1 MYHKGLSAHY
11 FPTANSP
18 FPVLLVKSSVIG
30 GDTIIEEEQNH
41 NFVIEKFIQQK
52 VAQDLYKKYLNWTPK
67 VVFKNRPLIS
77 VDSLIED
84 NNPLYFQKDNYEKE
98 WLPDRP
104 FVNRIDKLI
113 TVDQESNDFSLVHLQ
128 TTTPLLS
135 ITYNN
140 KIEVIATTSETTYND
155 SSIFKNDVE
164 LNSFLKKSDVFFMV
178 FLISISLFAVIRI
191 FSFRYVLD
199 MFSSLMDS
207 HVARK
212 MLNDKNVRNIYVS
225 NILLV
230 IFWFNL
236 SLFVLILQE
245 HFGSYIVP
253 SNTFLSYLSNLGIIG
268 SIYLF
273 KILSINSIGFISG
286 DRHTSKEYLY
296 NVFLFNKSMALVLF
310 PFLLT
315 IPYVNPSIGNILI
328 YISIFVVGFL
338 YILRTFRGIRIM
350 FEKHYPFF
358 YLILYLCSL
367 EILPI
372 LILWRYLQTF

>member
-1 MYHKGLSAHY
+1 
-11 FPTANSP
+11 
-18 FPVLLVKSSVIG
+18 
-30 GDTIIEEEQNH
+30 
-41 NFVIEKFIQQK
+41 
-52 VAQDLYKKYLNWTPK
+52 
-67 VVFKNRPLIS
+67 
-77 VDSLIED
+77 
-84 NNPLYFQKDNYEKE
+84 
-98 WLPDRP
+98 
-104 FVNRIDKLI
+104 
-113 TVDQESNDFSLVHLQ
+113 
-128 TTTPLLS
+128 
-135 ITYNN
+135 
-140 KIEVIATTSETTYND
+140 
-155 SSIFKNDVE
+155 
-164 LNSFLKKSDVFFMV
+164 
-178 FLISISLFAVIRI
+178 
-191 FSFRYVLD
+191 
-199 MFSSLMDS
+199 
-207 HVARK
+207 
-212 MLNDKNVRNIYVS
+212 
-225 NILLV
+225 
-230 IFWFNL
+230 
-236 SLFVLILQE
+236 LILQE